1 VKAKTTS
8 DYEGQRALTEVLFNS
23 IGEGAVT
30 TDEYGRITRIN
41 PIATRI
47 LGFSENDALGV
58 WLPKLFVAYDEEG
71 IVIPLIDRPITK
83 AFISGDIITDKI
95 RYKTKDNVLLPVIIT
110 ISPIMVKGLPIGC
123 IEIFR
128 DITKEYA
135 IDKMK
140 SDFISLASHQ
150 LRTPLS
156 TIKTYSHMLI
166 DGYMGDLTIQQ
177 SKSLKRIISSTDRMN
192 DTISTL
198 LNITRIESGS
208 IVIVRNPIAV
218 CEVINSVIE
227 DHKLSATN
235 KNIEIKFEKPKNI
248 EILSDGVVL
257 KEVIGN
263 LINNAIKYT
272 PHSGEIRVEL
282 KVKSNQIIISVEDN
296 GIGIPEDSQSS
307 IFSKFFRANNA
318 LIEDSSGTGLGLY
331 LVKGLVNELGGE
343 VWFDTKK
350 TKGSIFYVSLPYQS
364 LTIKDYAVSK

>member
-1 VKAKTTS
+1 MKAKTTI

-30 TDEYGRITRIN
+30 TDEYGRVTRIN

-47 LGFSENDALGV
+47 LGFSESESLGV

-71 IVIPLIDRPITK
+71 IPIPLIDRPLTK
-83 AFISGDIITDKI
+83 AFMSGTIITDKV
-95 RYKTKDNVLLPVIIT
+95 RYKTKDNVLLPVMIT
-110 ISPIMVKGLPIGC
+110 ISPIMVKEQPIGC

-150 LRTPLS
+150 LRTPLT
-156 TIKTYSHMLI
+156 TIKTFSHMLI
-166 DGYMGDLTIQQ
+166 DGYMGDLTNQQ

-198 LNITRIESGS
+198 LSITRIESGN
-208 IVIVRNPIAV
+208 IVIARNPIVV
-218 CEVINSVIE
+218 CEVVDSVIE
-227 DHKLSATN
+227 EHRLSAAN
-235 KNIEIKFEKPKNI
+235 KNIQVKFVKPKNI
-248 EILSDGVVL
+248 KIISDGIVL

-272 PHSGEIRVEL
+272 PQNGEIRVEI
-282 KVKSNQIIISVEDN
+282 KIRSSQVIISVEDN
-296 GIGIPEDSQSS
+296 GIGIPEESQSS

-318 LIEDSSGTGLGLY
+318 LVEDSSGTGLGLY
-331 LVKGLVNELGGE
+331 LVKGLVNELGGD
-343 VWFDTKK
+343 VWFDSKK
-350 TKGSIFYVSLPYQS
+350 TKGSIFFVSLPYKS
-364 LTIKDYAVSK
+364 LNVKYYAVSK